1 MGTIAF
7 LSSQNAEKSD
17 KLSKN
22 VTDKILSATQEY
34 RTLPKAEKKEKVDAN
49 NGKVRSMAHFSLFLL
64 LGFLGCS
71 LLCDFNAKTAIPIAF
86 AWCALYALFDETFQK
101 FLENGRAFEYE
112 DLAKDC
118 GGASLGIAL
127 AFALFLIIKRRRGE
141 VK

>member
-86 AWCALYALFDETFQK
+86 AWCAL
-101 FLENGRAFEYE
+101 
-112 DLAKDC
+112 C